1 MFEDNGEK
9 LGRYL
14 PAELLNG
21 SGKIRVIKSPKG
33 KISSKEAFKLQRS
46 IMEQLTSS
54 SISPIAEP
62 GRQMTYKK

>member
-33 KISSKEAFKLQRS
+33 KI
-46 IMEQLTSS
+46 
-54 SISPIAEP
+54 
-62 GRQMTYKK
+62 

>member
-14 PAELLNG
+14 LAELLNG

-33 KISSKEAFKLQRS
+33 KI
-46 IMEQLTSS
+46 
-54 SISPIAEP
+54 
-62 GRQMTYKK
+62 